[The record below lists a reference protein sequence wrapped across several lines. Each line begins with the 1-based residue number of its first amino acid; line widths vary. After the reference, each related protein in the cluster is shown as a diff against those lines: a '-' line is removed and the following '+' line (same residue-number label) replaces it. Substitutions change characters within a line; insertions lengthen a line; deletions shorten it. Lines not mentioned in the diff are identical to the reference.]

1 MSTYTVPDRDREIQ
15 FDGEVLGRVSSRT
28 ELKQRWIE
36 LALYRTDAGSY
47 VLAGV
52 GRSTVPGE
60 HDRKWAE
67 IADEPSGVI
76 EFLYLTNDHSQR
88 FLPNTARRL
97 LSQAAK
103 ADERIRLAYTT
114 QHVT

>member
-15 FDGEVLGRVSSRT
+15 FDGELLGEISSRT
-28 ELKQRWIE
+28 AIKERWIE

-47 VLAGV
+47 VLAGI

-67 IADEPSGVI
+67 ISDEPDGII

-88 FLPNTARRL
+88 FLPNTARQL
-97 LSQAAK
+97 LTQAAK
-103 ADERIRLAYTT
+103 VDEKIRQAYFT
-114 QHVT
+114 QHVA